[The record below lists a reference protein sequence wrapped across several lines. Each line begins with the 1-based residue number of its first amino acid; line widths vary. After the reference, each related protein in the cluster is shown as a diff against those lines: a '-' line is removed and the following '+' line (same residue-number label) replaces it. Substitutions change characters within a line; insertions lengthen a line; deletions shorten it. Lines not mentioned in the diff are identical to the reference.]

1 MMHARMAWPTL
12 AAGRMASEAPCITR
26 AERSASLMPAVLRL
40 TELQLHTAIFAFTR
54 VPDDADYASVARFLA
69 CETLADVRA
78 HFSDVAAHDAGET
91 SPHAEAVP
99 SLLTVVAAVRRVV
112 IVVGAHTPGLRAEVA
127 AVQAFAQPST
137 HMSHA
142 HQEILGCRTH
152 GLHGAKVSRLLSEL
166 C

>member
-1 MMHARMAWPTL
+1 MAYARWPHGFRSTMHH
-12 AAGRMASEAPCITR
+12 
-26 AERSASLMPAVLRL
+26 AERSASLMPAVVRL

-54 VPDDADYASVARFLA
+54 VPDDVDYASVARFLA

-127 AVQAFAQPST
+127 AVHRPFST
-137 HMSHA
+137 
-142 HQEILGCRTH
+142 
-152 GLHGAKVSRLLSEL
+152 LLKRVQKDIHINVKI
-166 C
+166 CGII

>member
-1 MMHARMAWPTL
+1 
-12 AAGRMASEAPCITR
+12 
-26 AERSASLMPAVLRL
+26 MPEDI
-40 TELQLHTAIFAFTR
+40 TELQLHAAIFAFTR

-127 AVQAFAQPST
+127 AVHRPFST
-137 HMSHA
+137 
-142 HQEILGCRTH
+142 
-152 GLHGAKVSRLLSEL
+152 LLKRVQKDIHINVKIGGII
-166 C
+166 